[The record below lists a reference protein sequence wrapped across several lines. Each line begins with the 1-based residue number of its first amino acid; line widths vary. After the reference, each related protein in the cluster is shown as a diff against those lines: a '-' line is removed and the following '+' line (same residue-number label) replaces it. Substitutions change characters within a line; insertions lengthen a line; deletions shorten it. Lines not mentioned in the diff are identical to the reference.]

1 VRTLQVYLE
10 ESYLTELDAEVIGLS
25 YGVILDR
32 TIFYAASGGQPS
44 DVGKMLGSGTYE
56 VKEVF
61 KQDEIVHRTE
71 PLPSM
76 GEKVKLMIDWE
87 RRYRHMRQHTA
98 IHVVSSIAM
107 KEFGAMITGNQI
119 NYDYS
124 RIDFN
129 FKNWDTGISNSLES
143 RVNEE
148 LRKNLPVTAFM
159 MRREDI
165 LKMEGSVKVDLKLL
179 PNSEILRVVKI
190 GDLDI
195 QPDGGTHVRNTSE
208 IGSIQIFKIENKGRN
223 NKRMYFSV
231 HM

>member
-10 ESYLTELDAEVIGLS
+10 DSYLKELDAEVIGLS
-25 YGVILDR
+25 DGVILDR

-179 PNSEILRVVKI
+179 PNSEILRVVEI